1 MEKERNKSM
10 KKIEIKYFSD
20 EIEKLRYIDGKSDW
34 IDLRA
39 SEDVVL
45 KKGEFKL
52 IPLGIAMKL
61 PEGYE
66 FLTQAK
72 YDALSVCDRC
82 HKKIISGERNINL
95 TYLTGMDP
103 WHRMV
108 SLEKVCLCGD
118 CAKELCEKYNIPIIY
133 LRGKIVKEQLIKQI
147 NETSKTKE
155 I

>member
-1 MEKERNKSM
+1 MPRGRPRKNPIPSTEISESVNKSAN
-10 KKIEIKYFSD
+10 
-20 EIEKLRYIDGKSDW
+20 KSVNDTKE
-34 IDLRA
+34 
-39 SEDVVL
+39 S
-45 KKGEFKL
+45 
-52 IPLGIAMKL
+52 KL

-95 TYLTGMDP
+95 TYLTGMAP

-118 CAKELCEKYNIPIIY
+118 CAKELNM
-133 LRGKIVKEQLIKQI
+133 LVDNWLI
-147 NETSKTKE
+147 NEGKGVKKKYS
-155 I
+155 